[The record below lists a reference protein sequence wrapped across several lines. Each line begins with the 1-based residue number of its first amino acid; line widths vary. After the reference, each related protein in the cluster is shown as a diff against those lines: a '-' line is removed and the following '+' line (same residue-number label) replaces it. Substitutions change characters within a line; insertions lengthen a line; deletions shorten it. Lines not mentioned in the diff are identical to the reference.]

1 MPTYDY
7 SAVDGSGKSVSGMLV
22 AADEEALRQHLSEN
36 GQWLLS
42 CSARRTRV
50 NRNTQVGPKIKR
62 RVLIEFTMQLAI
74 LARAGVP
81 LSEALEQLE
90 QDALDPAFSDVIS
103 TIRFNVNT
111 GVEFSHS
118 LAQFPRTFPQLYV
131 DLVRSGEVSGNL
143 PAILSDLQ
151 QYLEWTESLVSEARQ
166 ATTYP
171 AVVGV
176 AIILLVTVL
185 FTFVVPQFTKLLT
198 TLGVELP
205 LPTRLVM
212 GISDL
217 FSNQWP
223 LLLAVAVLLPAAV
236 FAAGRWSARFAFGWE
251 RFKLALPVFGQL
263 RLRLALSRF
272 SHNLA
277 ILFRSGIP
285 MVDCLQMLPALVG
298 NLVVADAISR
308 CADEVAEGVSLT
320 QSFSRHQVFEPLVL
334 RMLAVG
340 ESTGDMSGALE
351 QAALYYEDAVPRA
364 IKRFFSILEPT
375 LILVMVAIVGLVAL
389 AVFLPLL
396 SLGASLQ

>member
-1 MPTYDY
+1 
-7 SAVDGSGKSVSGMLV
+7 MLV
-22 AADEEALRQHLSEN
+22 VADEEALRQHLSDN

-42 CSARRTRV
+42 CKPRRTRV
-50 NRNTQVGPKIKR
+50 NRNTQLGPKIKR
-62 RVLIEFTMQLAI
+62 RALIEFTMQLAI
-74 LARAGVP
+74 LTRAGVP

-90 QDALDPAFSDVIS
+90 QDTLDPAFSRAIGA
-103 TIRFNVNT
+103 IRFNVNT
-111 GVEFSHS
+111 GVEFSQS
-118 LAQFPRTFPQLYV
+118 LEQFPRTFPQLYV

-143 PAILSDLQ
+143 PAILQDLQ
-151 QYLEWTESLVSEARQ
+151 HYLEWTDSLVSEARQ

-212 GISDL
+212 SISDL
-217 FSNQWP
+217 FSNQWH
-223 LLLAVAVLLPAAV
+223 LLLAAVVLVRATIV
-236 FAAGRWSARFAFGWE
+236 GAGRWSERFAFGWE
-251 RFKLALPVFGQL
+251 RFKLALPIFGQL

-285 MVDCLQMLPALVG
+285 MVDCLRMLPSLVG
-298 NLVVADAISR
+298 NLVVADAIGR
-308 CADEVAEGVSLT
+308 CADEVAEGAGLT

-375 LILVMVAIVGLVAL
+375 LILVMVGIVGLVAL